1 MLITGASSGLG
12 FACSEWFKDS
22 YNLITISRKLGH
34 TEVGDIK
41 KEDFRN
47 YIVKKYTP
55 DVVINNAGMMM
66 EDHFS
71 DMVEL
76 NFLAALDLTV
86 KFYNKLNEGSDIIN
100 VSSVASTS
108 VHNWGQNATRLVY
121 NSTKSALS
129 DFTIGLAKSK
139 KKDVRVSVLEPA
151 TIIPTNFHDFT
162 KRSIPETRYTE
173 YNFQNETPLR
183 PGDVVKIIEW
193 MIDQPRWVNIGRITV
208 MNHNAVI

>member
-1 MLITGASSGLG
+1 MKKMMLITGASSGLG

-66 EDHFS
+66 E
-71 DMVEL
+71 
-76 NFLAALDLTV
+76 V

-193 MIDQPRWVNIGRITV
+193 MIDDKKYSIITT
-208 MNHNAVI
+208 